1 MKKQAKPFRD
11 AIFIVTQESSC
22 PIYNVGQEIKV
33 ENFSISFSSY
43 KPGCLHL
50 AQEVINIVSTRDNL
64 GGFSKFANQKSTF
77 NCGGCEGFINF
88 EFKKEKDFAT
98 LQMKLLNEAEEK
110 KRRKHLDKF
119 FGVLRKLSIFEPL
132 EDDALSDLTL
142 LLDLKKI
149 PVDKIICKKG
159 EMASNLYIL
168 LQGRVAVMAEDG
180 GKIAE
185 MGAGE
190 IFGEM
195 SLLSGEPIN
204 NTVQTIEPSHL
215 ALLSVKNFRQA
226 IVKYP
231 ILQVFIFKMLVER
244 AQTMALRSGNITS
257 GMNGLLS
264 EISMVDLFQLVNS
277 AQKTGMIE
285 LMLNQGKAYVLFK
298 DGQIV
303 HARYQKMRNQDAVFA
318 MLSEHE
324 GHFTYTK
331 GLPEE
336 LNKLPPIGDFMAVL
350 MTGLQRLDE
359 QQARSA

>member
-1 MKKQAKPFRD
+1 MKKQANEYRD
-11 AIFIVTQESSC
+11 AIFIITQERGC

-33 ENFSISFSSY
+33 ENFSLSVASY

-50 AQEVINIVSTRDNL
+50 SKEIANLVTSRDTF
-64 GGFSKFANQKSTF
+64 GGFSKFGNQKAAF
-77 NCGGCEGFINF
+77 NCGGCDGLVHF
-88 EFKKEKDFAT
+88 EFKKEKDYAT
-98 LQMKLLNEAEEK
+98 LQMKLLNESEE
-110 KRRKHLDKF
+110 RRRKKHLDQF

-142 LLDLKKI
+142 LLELKKI
-149 PVDKIICKKG
+149 PVDKIVIKKG
-159 EMASNLYIL
+159 EPASNLYIL
-168 LQGRVAVMAEDG
+168 LQGRVAVIAEDG
-180 GKIAE
+180 AKIAE

-195 SLLSGEPIN
+195 SLLSGEPTN
-204 NTVQTIEPSHL
+204 NTVQTIDSSHI
-215 ALLSVKNFRQA
+215 AMLSVKNFRQA

-257 GMNGLLS
+257 GMNGELS
-264 EISMVDLFQLVNS
+264 DISMVDLFQLINS
-277 AQKTGMIE
+277 AQKTGMVE
-285 LMLNQGKAYVLFK
+285 LMLNHGKAYVLFN

-303 HARYQKMRNQDAVFA
+303 HARYQKLRNKEAIFVMMEEQD
-318 MLSEHE
+318 

-350 MTGLQRLDE
+350 MKGLQKIDE
-359 QQARSA
+359 RNAEA

>member
-1 MKKQAKPFRD
+1 MKKQVNQFRD
-11 AIFIVTQESSC
+11 AIFIVTQERGC

-33 ENFSISFSSY
+33 ENYSLSVSAY
-43 KPGCLHL
+43 KPGCLYL
-50 AQEVINIVSTRDNL
+50 TEEVIKLVTSRDSF
-64 GGFSKFANQKSTF
+64 GGFSKFGSQKAVF
-77 NCGGCEGFINF
+77 NCGGCEGLIHF
-88 EFKKEKDFAT
+88 EFKKEKEYAT

-110 KRRKHLDKF
+110 RRKKHLDQF

-142 LLDLKKI
+142 LLELKKF
-149 PVDKIICKKG
+149 PVDKIVIKKG
-159 EMASNLYIL
+159 EPASNLCIL
-168 LQGRVAVMAEDG
+168 LQGRVAVIGVDG
-180 GKIAE
+180 DKIAE

-195 SLLSGEPIN
+195 SLLSGEPTN

-215 ALLSVKNFRQA
+215 AMLSVKNFRQA

-257 GMNGLLS
+257 GMNGELS
-264 EISMVDLFQLVNS
+264 EISMVDLFQLINS

-303 HARYQKMRNQDAVFA
+303 HARYQKMRNQEAIFS
-318 MLSEHE
+318 MLGEKE

-336 LNKLPPIGDFMAVL
+336 LSKLPPIGDFMAVL
-350 MTGLQRLDE
+350 MNGLQKIDE
-359 QQARSA
+359 QNAGA